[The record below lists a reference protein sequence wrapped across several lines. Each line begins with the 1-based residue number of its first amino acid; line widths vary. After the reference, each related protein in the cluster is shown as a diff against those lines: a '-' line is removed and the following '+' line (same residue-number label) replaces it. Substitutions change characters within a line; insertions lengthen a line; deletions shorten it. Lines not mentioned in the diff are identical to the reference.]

1 MEFIINESGAD
12 NNTYRYNVKAFYGP
26 SGDRPPDLAL
36 EMSLTVEPE
45 KYPDGSL
52 GAGRY
57 LIRELQARG
66 SWSNISAEGKT
77 KEAA

>member
-1 MEFIINESGAD
+1 
-12 NNTYRYNVKAFYGP
+12 
-26 SGDRPPDLAL
+26 
-36 EMSLTVEPE
+36 MSLTVEPE

-52 GAGRY
+52 GPGRY

-66 SWSNISAEGKT
+66 SWSNISAEEKI